1 MRRRRRAPSLQLPG
15 LETMSNWAT
24 SKQSTLLFISS
35 KSIQA
40 SKDLTI
46 DLARLLSS
54 SKAPTLWVFRYSKY
68 WEGRPTFTTILKS
81 LNLQALNLFPNCL
94 TSGPNPISSSHL
106 LEASNEADWLNI
118 LKRACSGIE
127 SIYILLDAEM
137 VAMAGDHNKF
147 RITRWLER
155 FISELGSLTK
165 VKIFVSGTILDRS
178 YISRTWEDGSWS
190 ELITDRVDGGIKSA
204 KSRKLLQHQT
214 AQRRKRL

>member
-1 MRRRRRAPSLQLPG
+1 
-15 LETMSNWAT
+15 
-24 SKQSTLLFISS
+24 
-35 KSIQA
+35 
-40 SKDLTI
+40 
-46 DLARLLSS
+46 
-54 SKAPTLWVFRYSKY
+54 
-68 WEGRPTFTTILKS
+68 
-81 LNLQALNLFPNCL
+81 
-94 TSGPNPISSSHL
+94 
-106 LEASNEADWLNI
+106 
-118 LKRACSGIE
+118 
-127 SIYILLDAEM
+127 M